1 MKYESVM
8 ESAKLK
14 TVLKEEAVN
23 KSVKTENRNYRLT
36 TLTHFRPIFPLY
48 TRWKYHKTTGFP
60 MFSEDIKKEYWPEMA

>member
-48 TRWKYHKTTGFP
+48 TR
-60 MFSEDIKKEYWPEMA
+60 

>member
-23 KSVKTENRNYRLT
+23 KLSKNRESKLQADHPNTFQTNFPFIYPLKISQNHRFSDVFRRYKKGILT
-36 TLTHFRPIFPLY
+36 
-48 TRWKYHKTTGFP
+48 
-60 MFSEDIKKEYWPEMA
+60 